1 MSQKSDVKI
10 RAARAEDMTRLL
22 ELIKSGTSFHKLPA
36 GNVTTTPEQLQKE
49 GGFLSPN
56 DPAFFEALLV
66 ETEIDGKLEIVG
78 YALYS

>member
-22 ELIKSGTSFHKLPA
+22 ELIKSATSFHKLPA

-49 GGFLSPN
+49 GGFLRLMIRRFLKRFS
-56 DPAFFEALLV
+56 LKR
-66 ETEIDGKLEIVG
+66 KLM
-78 YALYS
+78 AS

>member
-22 ELIKSGTSFHKLPA
+22 ELIKSGTSFHNLPA